1 MYSYPSPYNNYD
13 YENVR
18 RFSETTSSGNDAVA
32 GVMLA
37 VMGVAFLIGLV
48 VFILSDQH
56 IAGARVPAGALA
68 QMPAQVADAYIK
80 AGAADGNDAAV
91 EAALAAG
98 GAIIDLREALTPVT
112 DEAES
117 GEQNPAGA

>member
-1 MYSYPSPYNNYD
+1 MATNPTRNK
-13 YENVR
+13 
-18 RFSETTSSGNDAVA
+18 SSTGA
-32 GVMLA
+32 GATAKKTAEAAAAAKAAPTPAPRELPP
-37 VMGVAFLIGLV
+37 GLV
-48 VFILSDQH
+48 VFVLSDQH

-68 QMPAQVADAYIK
+68 QLPEDVADAYIK

-112 DEAES
+112 DEAEG
-117 GEQNPAGA
+117 GEPTPAGA

>member
-1 MYSYPSPYNNYD
+1 MATNP
-13 YENVR
+13 
-18 RFSETTSSGNDAVA
+18 TTKKPGTGA
-32 GVMLA
+32 GTKAKQAAEAAAAAKAAPAPAPRELPP
-37 VMGVAFLIGLV
+37 GLV
-48 VFILSDQH
+48 VFVLSDQH

-68 QMPAQVADAYIK
+68 QMPEQVADAYIK

>member
-1 MYSYPSPYNNYD
+1 MATNPS
-13 YENVR
+13 
-18 RFSETTSSGNDAVA
+18 SKKSSTGAGATAKKTAEAAVA
-32 GVMLA
+32 AKAAPAPKPRELPP
-37 VMGVAFLIGLV
+37 GLV

-68 QMPAQVADAYIK
+68 QLPDNVADAYIK
-80 AGAADGNDAAV
+80 DGAADGNDAAV

-117 GEQNPAGA
+117 GEQTPAGA